1 MSHCRL
7 RLPKLHG
14 GHRAGSTPSHRAQ
27 QCMFTSHDV
36 VTTLHRKESCA
47 LHRAKLDLLQQGKTL
62 GLGRKL
68 CAADSSH
75 SKAGL
80 GHRPL
85 CCHMGKQEDLCSE
98 AQAYII
104 PLEPDIRQL
113 VPSTSTME
121 PNKFGGGES
130 TARPY
135 PLLGNNSQAENHKSP
150 HQGTKEKSCKHQG
163 M

>member
-1 MSHCRL
+1 MEGTEQAQ
-7 RLPKLHG
+7 LPHTELSS
-14 GHRAGSTPSHRAQ
+14 ACSPA
-27 QCMFTSHDV
+27 MMW
-36 VTTLHRKESCA
+36 
-47 LHRAKLDLLQQGKTL
+47 LQLSIGRSLVLSVGPNWTCCSRGRL